1 MKDKVYKDWQEGM
14 TQAEISAKYNITLKV
29 CPECEALF
37 KPRSEKEKCC
47 SDKCHIKA
55 IYKRI
60 VLGKKQ
66 TFEEYLQTIDIKDYA
81 KLQMKETLMMIAR

>member
-1 MKDKVYKDWQEGM
+1 MR
-14 TQAEISAKYNITLKV
+14 ISEKV

-37 KPRSEKEKCC
+37 KPRSKKEKYC

-81 KLQMKETLMMIAR
+81 KLQMKETLNMIAR

>member
-1 MKDKVYKDWQEGM
+1 MR
-14 TQAEISAKYNITLKV
+14 ISEKV
-29 CPECEALF
+29 CPECKALF

-81 KLQMKETLMMIAR
+81 KLQMKETLNMIAR